1 MSVKIRL
8 ARRGRRKKPYYHIV
22 VADARAPRDGRFI
35 ENLGSYN
42 PMTTPA
48 TIQLDI
54 DRAYEWLQ
62 NGAQPTHT
70 ARAILRFKGVM
81 YKKHLQRGVSKGALS
96 QEEADQLLRD
106 WISVKEAKVADRVEA
121 SRKEKEDFRKMIS
134 GEIKVVK
141 KATADDDAKE
151 AFRET
156 KEDSSAAEAVAEA
169 TEAVTEEPAA
179 VVEET
184 VEAVAETTE
193 EAVEAAVEASEEVAE
208 AVEEK
213 VEEVAE
219 VAEEKVEEVAE
230 TVAETTEEVVE
241 EAKEIV
247 SEEAPSTEEE

>member
-54 DRAYEWLQ
+54 DKAYEWLQ

-81 YKKHLQRGVSKGALS
+81 YKKHLQRGVAKGALT
-96 QEEADQLLRD
+96 QEEADQILRD
-106 WISVKEAKVADRVEA
+106 WISVKDAKVADRFEKL
-121 SRKEKEDFRKMIS
+121 RKDKEDYRKMIS
-134 GEIKVVK
+134 GEVKVVK
-141 KATADDDAKE
+141 KNTADDDAKE

-156 KEDSSAAEAVAEA
+156 HEDAVTEKTVVEEAAAVPEAAEEVVETAEKVDEVTEVVEEKVASAVAETSEKA
-169 TEAVTEEPAA
+169 DEKAEEVTEAI
-179 VVEET
+179 
-184 VEAVAETTE
+184 AETTE
-193 EAVEAAVEASEEVAE
+193 EA
-208 AVEEK
+208 
-213 VEEVAE
+213 
-219 VAEEKVEEVAE
+219 
-230 TVAETTEEVVE
+230 VE